1 MSRNPLTSPA
11 LTAQFF
17 PSTLRF
23 PLSSLPSPHLLPL
36 LGPLAQIAHLSLTPA
51 CASSLSSPRS
61 ANSAFRR
68 DWRDAVVA
76 EERDGGGAGGEAF
89 WRKVFERSFGERAAF
104 WSRAEQPRGEREVE
118 GEGGRGG
125 EGGVGGGWGRGV
137 RESGVWKRSLGD
149 APEGPNSG
157 SRATTGCACNEGGR
171 CACNEDGWRLVASA
185 AEYGSVCVW
194 SLPRWPTRGGASPQ
208 ASRLQASSKA
218 REAGKASVAMSC
230 AIQARSREAE
240 GGEAK
245 ARLERS
251 AAEPHE
257 FGGTCV
263 VVVPSLSPCCSI
275 WFVEGRMGEQQLW
288 EDLER
293 VRGGE
298 GGVGRSEGEEG
309 EEGEEE
315 QVGWRPRKGKR
326 GPREWWEGGRLRGRE
341 ATTHARRSKG
351 VMASPCAFIRRD
363 VTEARPCKG
372 GMAYGRPACNESTQ
386 SSTEARP
393 CKGGMAYGPPGYLL
407 VEERSG
413 MSDGDRTM
421 RLWDL
426 GSQACQSTHSQQQS
440 THGQQQSTGT
450 SQHSTAWA
458 SMQCVYDRA
467 LAFDP
472 WTGVVAA
479 VVPHTHAP
487 AERGIGNVAFS
498 HSERHGWRLLIG
510 TTQGLIVV
518 YDLDRGVAGR
528 GEGGGGRRRGARE
541 GGGGS
546 GVGMKGGGESI
557 GQPSISL
564 RIDLWEEMQQ
574 FSLNERI
581 FCLTTVTD
589 THHDIPEGIFARVW
603 DVDASNQAA
612 LLPQVRPP
620 PPGAPSSP
628 RCALLPQARPPPP
641 GAPSSPRRALLPQ
654 GPSSFTEVPHK
665 IPPQPCVTPSFAT
678 ALLPALPNRSLPPSH
693 PLLLQNHPPFTEVL
707 HFDSQQPCIAPSSAT
722 AVVLRADGAIA
733 LWTASQCA
741 HNIVTPH
748 SQFQQD
754 LVYLPHPPVMY
765 PLSTTASSATAAS
778 DENGDNAGSSG
789 GDDCKGDSNNN
800 RDRGSS
806 ECVVADSNWRWL
818 VVAGGAIAE
827 VYDFLVG

>member
-1 MSRNPLTSPA
+1 MKVDDTLLLLGTSHGHLQVWHLPSHSLLASLHHPLPIPLPLTC
-11 LTAQFF
+11 LT
-17 PSTLRF
+17 
-23 PLSSLPSPHLLPL
+23 LS
-36 LGPLAQIAHLSLTPA
+36 Q
-51 CASSLSSPRS
+51 
-61 ANSAFRR
+61 
-68 DWRDAVVA
+68 
-76 EERDGGGAGGEAF
+76 
-89 WRKVFERSFGERAAF
+89 
-104 WSRAEQPRGEREVE
+104 
-118 GEGGRGG
+118 
-125 EGGVGGGWGRGV
+125 
-137 RESGVWKRSLGD
+137 SLGD

-218 REAGKASVAMSC
+218 REAGKEASVAMSC

-240 GGEAK
+240 GGEAE

-251 AAEPHE
+251 AAEPRE

-326 GPREWWEGGRLRGRE
+326 GPREWWEGGGLRGRE

-372 GMAYGRPACNESTQ
+372 GMAYGRPACNELTQ

-479 VVPHTHAP
+479 VVPHTHPP

-612 LLPQVRPP
+612 LLPQ
-620 PPGAPSSP
+620 
-628 RCALLPQARPPPP
+628 
-641 GAPSSPRRALLPQ
+641 
-654 GPSSFTEVPHK
+654 
-665 IPPQPCVTPSFAT
+665 
-678 ALLPALPNRSLPPSH
+678 
-693 PLLLQNHPPFTEVL
+693 NHPPFTEVL

-748 SQFQQD
+748 SQSQQD

-778 DENGDNAGSSG
+778 DEIGDNAGSSG